1 MQAARRP
8 GSEGVL
14 KSYVPE
20 NRMADAASMAAP
32 GLVSLCPLRQVTLG
46 RLKYSN
52 HRGECNVAVS
62 ADLAKLLDK
71 QYEESDL
78 NELIDAPVSAIAG
91 ISDGDAELLQKAF
104 NISTVG
110 DLGRNKYFRA
120 AQALSV
126 LAEASK

>member
-1 MQAARRP
+1 
-8 GSEGVL
+8 
-14 KSYVPE
+14 
-20 NRMADAASMAAP
+20 
-32 GLVSLCPLRQVTLG
+32 
-46 RLKYSN
+46 
-52 HRGECNVAVS
+52 VAVS